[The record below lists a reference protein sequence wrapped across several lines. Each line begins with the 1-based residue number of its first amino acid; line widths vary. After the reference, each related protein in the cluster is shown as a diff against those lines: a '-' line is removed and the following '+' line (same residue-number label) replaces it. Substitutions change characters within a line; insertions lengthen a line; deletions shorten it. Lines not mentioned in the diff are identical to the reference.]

1 MQLKDEKYKNYEQE
15 DSMEFCRSFLG
26 QMSDELSIGNKVK
39 QKLEYESLNFDNMSL
54 LESYRTF
61 KDNINQRENSIITN
75 IFNVNIINTCE
86 CQFCKYKSISYQP
99 ELGLILSLKNRNK
112 VIELQEIIEQNFE
125 EEIVDKQCEK
135 CKKGKKAKNSKKIC
149 ELPEILLLSIQEK
162 IQDTFPIT
170 INKELNLEK
179 YISNELIANSNS
191 KYELISIINHQ
202 GTHEKAIIIH
212 LLTFRMNGINL
223 VMIKLKNY
231 HPIIISIIMLI
242 FPFTNLKK
250 MMKKIEKYSLKN

>member
-1 MQLKDEKYKNYEQE
+1 MQLKDEKYKNDEQE

-26 QMSDELSIGNKVK
+26 QGKP
-39 QKLEYESLNFDNMSL
+39 KLEYESLNFDNMSL

-162 IQDTFPIT
+162 IEDTFPIT

-179 YISNELIANSNS
+179 YISNELIANNNS

-202 GTHEKAIIIH
+202 GTPDKGHYYSFINIQNEWYKFSDDKVEK
-212 LLTFRMNGINL
+212 LSSYNNINNNAYIFFYQL
-223 VMIKLKNY
+223 KKNDEKTLKNT
-231 HPIIISIIMLI
+231 H
-242 FPFTNLKK
+242 
-250 MMKKIEKYSLKN
+250 